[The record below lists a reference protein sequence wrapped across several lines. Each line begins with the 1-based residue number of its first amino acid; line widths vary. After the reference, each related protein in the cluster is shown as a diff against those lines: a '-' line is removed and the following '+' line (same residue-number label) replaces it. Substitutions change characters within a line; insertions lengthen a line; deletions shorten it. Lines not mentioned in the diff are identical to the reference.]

1 MRKFGYLAVIG
12 AVCMMMLVG
21 CGKPQV
27 TAETATGKDEKE
39 ITAFE
44 GREPKNP
51 MNHDVSLEGLDEE
64 EVGEIQKIDGQ
75 SKTDFR
81 HESEHHINKIDID
94 GNDPVRKEAF
104 GDAYRWNRI
113 QSPLEKEGLIFY

>member
-1 MRKFGYLAVIG
+1 MRKFGYLLVAG
-12 AVCMMMLVG
+12 AVCMMVVVG

-27 TAETATGKDEKE
+27 TAETATGKNEKE

-51 MNHDVSLEGLDEE
+51 MGQDVSLEGLNEKGASE
-64 EVGEIQKIDGQ
+64 MQKIDGQ
-75 SKTDFR
+75 SKTDFW
-81 HESEHHINKIDID
+81 HESNHHINKIDID

-104 GDAYRWNRI
+104 NDAYRWNRI